1 LLLYV
6 LPNYIAPWRC
16 KTTFGQ
22 RCGMPYAPRTTP
34 IVASLCFL
42 AVTGGYETFGF
53 WWVRGPDQ
61 NPSSLRID
69 PTAERSRTTSLRIDP
84 TISARTSALR
94 VVPIEIAQKRGIQQ
108 VGEAL
113 ARTEQQV
120 ITLPKRQPTLT
131 ERAAVLAAKGRYQEA
146 IPLYQQALQ
155 ANPKAT
161 EALAGWGRALLEL
174 GREADARDKFLAVLA
189 LNPRDAAAQVNLGV
203 ACYRTG
209 DIDRAIQA
217 YQAALAISPRLANA
231 HFNLGMAQSHRGE
244 LEAAIASYQ
253 TAIKLR
259 PQFREAWN
267 NLGLLYEA
275 LGDLERAEQAFR
287 AALGKPVPGGREPEA
302 GYALA
307 HYNLGRLYEKRAA
320 YDAAIREFQTAVRQQ
335 PNFPE
340 AYLNLGNVRLLRS
353 QLKGTPELDAA
364 IEAFRKAIALRQGLY
379 PLAYENLAI
388 ALSFKGDKPAALAAY
403 RTAFD
408 QYEGA
413 SADTFENLLT
423 TLADETQ
430 FLIGNELTRSD
441 NPGNLRPVNQTA
453 TKPGTDRLLELLERY
468 AGLPEALKEQP
479 DVRYCAGRAY
489 ITIGQAEAARN
500 ELRRG
505 LELAE
510 GRDASARELLHA
522 LEATMAPPP

>member
-1 LLLYV
+1 
-6 LPNYIAPWRC
+6 
-16 KTTFGQ
+16 
-22 RCGMPYAPRTTP
+22 MPYKPRATP
-34 IVASLCFL
+34 AVASLCLL
-42 AVTGGYETFGF
+42 AVTTGYEAFGF
-53 WWVRGPDQ
+53 WRVRWTDQ

-69 PTAERSRTTSLRIDP
+69 PTAERSRATPLRIDP
-84 TISARTSALR
+84 TISARASALR
-94 VVPIEIAQKRGIQQ
+94 VVPTEIAQKRGIQQ

-120 ITLPKRQPTLT
+120 ITTPKRQPTLT
-131 ERAAVLAAKGRYQEA
+131 ERAAALAAKGRYQGA

-161 EALAGWGRALLEL
+161 EALAGWGYALLEL
-174 GREADARDKFLAVLA
+174 GQEAEARDKFLAVLA
-189 LNPRDAAAQVNLGV
+189 LNPKDAAAQVNLGV

-209 DIDRAIQA
+209 DIDRAIQS
-217 YQAALAISPRLANA
+217 YQAALTISPRLANA
-231 HFNLGMAQSHRGE
+231 HFNLGMAQSHRGD

-253 TAIKLR
+253 TAISLR
-259 PQFREAWN
+259 PRFREAQN

-275 LGDLERAEQAFR
+275 LGDLDRAEQAFR
-287 AALGKPVPGGREPEA
+287 VALGKPVPGSREPEA

-320 YDAAIREFQTAVRQQ
+320 YDAALREFQTAVRQQ

-353 QLKGTPELDAA
+353 QLKGTLELDAA

-413 SADTFENLLT
+413 SADLFENLLT
-423 TLADETQ
+423 TLADETR

-441 NPGNLRPVNQTA
+441 NPGNLRPVARAAA
-453 TKPGTDRLLELLERY
+453 TPGTDRLSALLERY
-468 AGLPEALKEQP
+468 AELPEALKDHP
-479 DVRYCAGRAY
+479 AVRYCAGRAY
-489 ITIGQAEAARN
+489 ITIGEAEAARN
-500 ELRRG
+500 ELRRS
-505 LELAE
+505 LELAG
-510 GRDASARELLHA
+510 GRDANARDLLHA
-522 LEATMAPPP
+522 LEATQVSPP